1 MEIFSLLLL
10 WIVKSLWVRLG
21 LKLVAVL
28 LLVNFDCEVF
38 INADGGFYFDVRSVA
53 FVSLII
59 VLKNYLHR

>member
-10 WIVKSLWVRLG
+10 WIVKCLWVRLG

-38 INADGGFYFDVRSVA
+38 INVDGGFYYDVHSVA
-53 FVSLII
+53 FLF
-59 VLKNYLHR
+59 